1 MICALVVFLSVICT
15 ALSYQ
20 HTSGAPL
27 NVGLT
32 RTTTLQLGAIAKN
45 LDTGKELEIMS
56 GQPMSLAAVKT
67 GLRLS
72 FQCKAG
78 TCGSCEFLLDG
89 KVTRS
94 CITKVPNKKSFTIKK
109 KGK

>member
-1 MICALVVFLSVICT
+1 MTVRRICSLVV
-15 ALSYQ
+15 ALSCLISTAICYNLIYK
-20 HTSGAPL
+20 GRVRA
-27 NVGLT
+27 
-32 RTTTLQLGAIAKN
+32 TTLQLGAIAKN
-45 LDTGKELEIMS
+45 LDTGKEIEIMS

>member
-1 MICALVVFLSVICT
+1 MICTFVVLLTALCT

-20 HTSGAPL
+20 QVVRGPL
-27 NVGLT
+27 
-32 RTTTLQLGAIAKN
+32 RTTTLQLGALAKN
-45 LDTGKELEIMS
+45 LDTDKEVEIEP
-56 GQPMSLAAVKT
+56 GLPMSLAAIKT

-72 FQCKAG
+72 FQCKSG
-78 TCGSCEFLLDG
+78 NCGSCEFLLDG

-94 CITKVPNKKSFTIKK
+94 CITKVPKKKSFTIKK